1 MLNLKSYTY
10 SIVHYRKEEGQMKK
24 AIIITLSVLAGIVAI
39 VAASTALLGRHFGED
54 LEMTECD
61 Y

>member
-1 MLNLKSYTY
+1 
-10 SIVHYRKEEGQMKK
+10 MKK

-39 VAASTALLGRHFGED
+39 VAAVAALLGRRFGD
-54 LEMTECD
+54 YPEMTECD